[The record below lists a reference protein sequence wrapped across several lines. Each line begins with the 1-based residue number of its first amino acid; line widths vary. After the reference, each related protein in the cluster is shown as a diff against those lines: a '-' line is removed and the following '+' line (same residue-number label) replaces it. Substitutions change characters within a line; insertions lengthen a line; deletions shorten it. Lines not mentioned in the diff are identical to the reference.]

1 MIKKI
6 KKAVF
11 PVAGLGTRF
20 LPATK
25 ACPKEMLP
33 VVDKPL
39 IQYALEEAAE
49 AGITDMIFVT
59 GRSKRAIEDH
69 FDRAFELEQDLE
81 KKNNGLMDVVRSI
94 PPKGIN
100 CIYIRQPQPL
110 GLGHAI
116 FCAYPAVGDEP
127 FAILLADDLMDSNSK
142 QTGVMT
148 QMVRQYE
155 RKGENIIAVEEI
167 PWQDTNRY
175 GIVENKV
182 FSDNLAE
189 VINIIEKPNSEN
201 APSNVAVVG
210 RYVLGPKIFQ
220 ILKNQGKGKGGEIQL
235 TDAIGK
241 LITTEKDFSYK
252 FLGKRYDCGS
262 KQGYLRASVS
272 LGRKHQVEGKE
283 FNSWLKE
290 LTF

>member
-6 KKAVF
+6 KKAIF

-49 AGITDMIFVT
+49 AGINDMIFVT

-81 KKNNGLMDVVRSI
+81 KKNNELIEVVRSI

-100 CIYIRQPQPL
+100 CIYIRQAEPL
-110 GLGHAI
+110 GLGHAVY
-116 FCAYPAVGDEP
+116 CAYPAVGEEP
-127 FAILLADDLMDSNSK
+127 FAILLADDLMDSNSN
-142 QTGVMT
+142 QPGVMT
-148 QMVRQYE
+148 QMVTQYE
-155 RKGENIIAVEEI
+155 KTGESIIAVEEV
-167 PWQDTNRY
+167 PWHDTNKY
-175 GIVENKV
+175 GIIENRI
-182 FSDNLAE
+182 FNDNLDE
-189 VINIIEKPNSEN
+189 VVNIIEKPDPKNS
-201 APSNVAVVG
+201 PSNIAVVG
-210 RYVLGPKIFQ
+210 RYILSPKIFQ
-220 ILKNQGKGKGGEIQL
+220 ILKNQEKGKGGEIQL
-235 TDAIGK
+235 TDAISK
-241 LITTEKDFSYK
+241 FITTEKVFSYK

-272 LGRKHQVEGKE
+272 LGRKHRVEGKE
-283 FNSWLKE
+283 FNSWLKK

>member
-69 FDRAFELEQDLE
+69 FDRAFELERELE
-81 KKNNGLMDVVRSI
+81 NKNSEFISVVKSI

-100 CIYIRQPQPL
+100 CIYIRQAEPL

-116 FCAYPAVGDEP
+116 FCAYPAVGNEP
-127 FAILLADDLMDSNSK
+127 FAILLADDLMDSNINCPG
-142 QTGVMT
+142 TLE
-148 QMVRQYE
+148 QMVRQFN
-155 RKGENIIAVEEI
+155 KTGESIIAVEEVL
-167 PWQDTNRY
+167 WAETKKY
-175 GIVENKV
+175 GIIENEIYDDELGMV
-182 FSDNLAE
+182 T
-189 VINIIEKPNSEN
+189 NIVEKPKSED
-201 APSNVAVVG
+201 APSNIAVVG
-210 RYVLGPKIFQ
+210 RYILTPEIFS
-220 ILKNQGKGKGGEIQL
+220 ILKNQEKGQGGEIQL
-235 TDAIGK
+235 TDSIRK
-241 LITTEKDFSYK
+241 LMKTHKVFSYK
-252 FLGKRYDCGS
+252 FLGTRYDCGS
-262 KQGYLRASVS
+262 KQGYLRATVS
-272 LGRKHQVEGKE
+272 LGRKHLSEGNA

-290 LTF
+290 LIL